1 MITVPAFHRLLPAHR
16 PRRAPWAVLALTLLT
31 SAAAQAQ
38 STFASILG
46 TVRDSS
52 GGTVASAKIS
62 VENTGTS
69 AKRATVTDS
78 GGNYS
83 VPNLEPGSYNILME
97 APAFQ
102 TSTYKI
108 ELTARQVLR
117 IDGQLAVA
125 SQAQT
130 VSVVAEAAPV
140 INTEVSN
147 IAETKSGRELV
158 DLPVAIATRSTGS
171 TSPMST
177 LTTQPGVQTDAAGGI
192 SVAGSKPSMLSMSID
207 GISSIGA
214 RTAGPLVE
222 LFPSFNSIAEIR
234 VSEVNNAAE
243 FGGISDITTIS
254 KSGTNNF
261 HGGVFENFQNDVM
274 NARNTFSSVVPRVRM
289 NNFGAYVGGPVGI
302 PKLYSGRD
310 RTFFFASYE
319 ALRLPRAQVLTES
332 VPSLALRKGD
342 LSAYPYA
349 IKEPGTG
356 APFAGNQIPIS
367 QISPISL
374 NVLNYLFP
382 LPNTGA
388 PNSIA
393 NNFTENLPTPISSD
407 QGDMRIDQQ
416 ITSKH
421 TAFARFTYKHR
432 DVIVAPSPGGSP
444 TPTGSALIGGIA
456 TPEIDFGLT
465 VADNYILTP
474 TIVNEVRVGFN
485 GNHTATTYG
494 ITSAQIVSQLGLVG
508 IPQPYSVGANVP
520 NFNITGFQQTGG
532 SAYSRSRNN
541 TFQILDTLTWTKG
554 THAVKFGGDWRRL
567 SGFYANVFSS
577 SRLGQY
583 SYNGSVVGS
592 SGSGFIGNPY
602 AAFLLGIPDKVQLA
616 SVIQPD
622 GDVYAN
628 HWAFFVQDDWK
639 VTPRL
644 TVNYGLRWEYH
655 PMFNDR
661 YLNGTNFL
669 PDYTSIIN
677 GVPIRGA
684 AVISNQEAFKI
695 ENPLF
700 HAAIAPTPVL
710 TAEQA
715 GIPES
720 LRYSSK
726 TDFAPRIGFAWRPF
740 ADGKTVIRGG
750 YGRFIEASL
759 GSLYSASWGIHT
771 SYVSI
776 FTNTI
781 TNGQADLK
789 FPYPFPANLAQPGVY
804 DFEQGFDLHYKDPW
818 VQQWNLTFERDL
830 GMGVGVRLS
839 YDGSHGTDLNVQE
852 NLNQLPANT
861 IGFNA
866 AKNFAPYPVFA
877 KIGIE
882 SQGGWSNYNA
892 MTASMNKRSS
902 SFQFQGS
909 YTFTRNLSNAQSWNP
924 TSYATEA
931 GGLVTDRFNLG
942 LDYGNV
948 SFSRRHRF
956 LSTFLYQLPFGRKG
970 LFLKSANG
978 VVDRFVGG
986 WELAGVLTFQ
996 SGPFMQVIVP
1006 GADPSGTGFQNL
1018 IGSGYGRADMV
1029 SGVSLYP
1036 STQTWKNW
1044 VNAAAFAVP
1053 ANNIGRFGNAPV
1065 GNLIGPGTEAVSL
1078 SLMKAVAIRESL
1090 QVRIGAQV
1098 GNLFN
1103 HPNYAPPNVTL
1114 TTAAFGTLSSLQSA
1128 EGAGPRQIQLTG
1140 RITF

>member
-1 MITVPAFHRLLPAHR
+1 MITTFDSDGLRSLRRLQLWGLLAVALLIA
-16 PRRAPWAVLALTLLT
+16 AP
-31 SAAAQAQ
+31 SHAQ
-38 STFASILG
+38 STFASVLG
-46 TVRDSS
+46 TVRDPS
-52 GGTVASAKIS
+52 GGSVAACKIL

-69 AKRATVTDS
+69 LRRTAVTD
-78 GGNYS
+78 GAGNYT
-83 VPNLEPGSYNILME
+83 VPNLEPGGYTIRME
-97 APAFQ
+97 APGFQ
-102 TSTYKI
+102 AGNYRV
-108 ELTARQVLR
+108 ELTARQTMRV
-117 IDGQLAVA
+117 DGQLTVA
-125 SQAQT
+125 SQVET
-130 VSVVAEAAPV
+130 VNVVAEAAAV

-177 LTTQPGVQTDAAGGI
+177 LTTQPGVQTDPAGGI

-207 GISSIGA
+207 GISSIGP

-254 KSGTNNF
+254 KSGTNGY
-261 HGGVFENFQNDVM
+261 HGGVFENFQNDMM
-274 NARNTFSSVVPRVRM
+274 NARNTFSAVVPRVRM
-289 NNFGAYVGGPVGI
+289 NNFGAYVGGPVGV
-302 PKLYSGRD
+302 PHLYSGHD

-319 ALRLPRAQVLTES
+319 ALRLPKSQVLTES
-332 VPSLALRKGD
+332 VPSLALRNGD
-342 LSAYPYA
+342 LSVYPYS
-349 IKEPGTG
+349 IRQPGTNV
-356 APFAGNQIPIS
+356 PFPDNRIPIS
-367 QISPISL
+367 QISPIAL
-374 NVLNYLFP
+374 NALNYLFP
-382 LPNTGA
+382 LPNTGS
-388 PNSIA
+388 PTSVA

-407 QGDMRIDQQ
+407 QGDMRIDQT
-416 ITSKH
+416 ITSKN

-432 DVIVAPSPGGSP
+432 DVTVAPSPGGSP
-444 TPTGSALIGGIA
+444 TPSGSALIGAIS

-465 VADNYILTP
+465 VADNYIISP
-474 TIVNEVRVGFN
+474 TVVNEVRLGFN

-494 ITSAQIVSQLGLVG
+494 ITSDQMVSKLGLVG
-508 IPQPYSVGANVP
+508 IPQPYSVGGNVP

-532 SAYSRSRNN
+532 SAATKSRNF
-541 TFQILDTLTWTKG
+541 TFQILETLTWTKG
-554 THAVKFGGDWRRL
+554 THALKFGGDWRHL
-567 SGFYANVFSS
+567 TGFYANVFAS

-592 SGSGFIGNPY
+592 NGNGYIGNPF
-602 AAFLLGIPDKVQLA
+602 AAFLLGVPDKVQLA
-616 SVIQPD
+616 TVIQPD
-622 GDVYAN
+622 GDVYAD
-628 HWAFFVQDDWK
+628 HLAFFVQDDWK

-644 TVNYGLRWEYH
+644 TLNYGLRWEYH
-655 PMFNDR
+655 PMFKDR

-669 PDYTSIIN
+669 PDYLSIIN

-700 HAAIAPTPVL
+700 AAAIAPTPVL
-710 TAEQA
+710 TAAQA

-720 LRYSSK
+720 LRFSSR

-740 ADGKTVIRGG
+740 SDGKTVIRGG
-750 YGRFIEASL
+750 YGRFIEGSL
-759 GSLYSASWGIHT
+759 GSLYSAAWGIHT

-781 TNGQADLK
+781 TNGQASLT
-789 FPYPFPANLAQPGVY
+789 FPYPFPSNLAQPGVY

-818 VQQWNLTFERDL
+818 IQQWNLTFERDL
-830 GMGVGVRLS
+830 GKGVGIRLS
-839 YDGSHGTDLNVQE
+839 YDGSHGSDLNVQE

-892 MTASMNKRSS
+892 MTVSTTKRSS
-902 SFQFQGS
+902 SLQFQAS

-924 TSYATEA
+924 TSFATEA

-948 SFSRRHRF
+948 SFSRQHRF
-956 LSTFLYQLPFGRKG
+956 LGTFLYQLPFGKKG
-970 LFLKSANG
+970 ALMKSANG
-978 VVDRFVGG
+978 FVDRVVGG

-996 SGPFMQVIVP
+996 SGPFMQVVVP
-1006 GADPSGTGFQNL
+1006 GADPSGTGFPNL
-1018 IGSGYGRADMV
+1018 IGGSNGRADMV
-1029 SGVSLYP
+1029 SGVPLYP
-1036 STQTWKNW
+1036 ATQTWSRW
-1044 VNAAAFAVP
+1044 VNPAAFAVP

-1065 GNLIGPGTEAVSL
+1065 GNVVGPGTQAVSM
-1078 SLMKAVAIRESL
+1078 SLMKAVAVRES
-1090 QVRIGAQV
+1090 VRVQIGAQV
-1098 GNLFN
+1098 GNLLN
-1103 HPNYAPPNVTL
+1103 HPNYAPPNMVL
-1114 TTAAFGTLSSLQSA
+1114 NTAAFGTLSALQTA

-1140 RITF
+1140 RVTF